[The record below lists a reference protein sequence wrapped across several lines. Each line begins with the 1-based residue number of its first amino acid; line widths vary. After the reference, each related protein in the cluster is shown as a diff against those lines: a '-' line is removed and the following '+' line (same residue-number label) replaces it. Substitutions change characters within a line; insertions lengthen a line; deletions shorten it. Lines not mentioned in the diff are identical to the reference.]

1 MELIGARA
9 AKKRDKNKLKYKYRG
24 MNAHLVIL
32 KVFRIHVGGETNH
45 LVFLGWRVVPNL
57 SISNVE
63 RFLSATDDNR
73 DKQKKLIITLNSF
86 QLLLQTTK
94 FPSYQVSASGNRL
107 NFCHP
112 LTSPFD
118 APKLPFYSVLP
129 ILIPVV
135 YAPSPRYAQFWS
147 VSSSNR
153 MIYNDRIPILSAS
166 VVSTVMISMASRY
179 LSFDVSKS

>member
-9 AKKRDKNKLKYKYRG
+9 AKKRDKSKLKYKYRG

-45 LVFLGWRVVPNL
+45 LVFLGWRFVPNL

-94 FPSYQVSASGNRL
+94 FPSCQVSASGNRL
-107 NFCHP
+107 SICHP

-118 APKLPFYSVLP
+118 APKLSFHLVLP
-129 ILIPVV
+129 ILIPGVCS
-135 YAPSPRYAQFWS
+135 PSPRYAKS
-147 VSSSNR
+147 VLVSSSNR
-153 MIYNDRIPILSAS
+153 MIYRDRIPTLSAS
-166 VVSTVMISMASRY
+166 VVSTVIISIQSRY
-179 LSFDVSKS
+179 LSCAVSKS